1 MKTKQKIL
9 IGGIVVAAAVA
20 AALGLKIQER
30 AKRAKTM
37 SENMSRVETVQVKK
51 QNLVD
56 AISVTGTIQS
66 ADARDVSASAKDV
79 KVLQVNCEAG
89 DYVQAGDV
97 IAVLDTTDLELSLT
111 QARNSQS
118 LSGYKENKSIQTATE
133 KYTEAVEDGT
143 DEYIKALKAAADAK
157 EDLQE
162 AEAEASGAANELKRQ
177 EEQVKKAKESEDQQA
192 VNAAQAEYTSRHQAY
207 QAAAEAEE
215 KAQEAYEKAVEALEE
230 AEKNNTRN
238 VSEAADSLE
247 QAQMEH
253 TYSNDSSSQTIEN
266 LQEQID
272 SCTVTSP
279 ISGVITAVNVAEG
292 DTYSGEGKALFSVAD
307 QEHFVVA
314 ANVDEYD
321 INSIQKDMTA
331 AVIVEAAGEEEL
343 PAKVSFVSPTVTES
357 NMGNSTYQIEI
368 ALDDENTDLR
378 IGMTARASIVLKA
391 VYDVLTVPYDC
402 VEKEDDSTGTV
413 YIDKG
418 GEKTP
423 VTVALGMESDYYVE
437 ISADG
442 VDEDTM
448 VYYSEPMA
456 GQTSEQD
463 SQGEDAAPG
472 MMFEMGTPG
481 GGSGGGGP
489 SGTGRG
495 GPRGF

>member
-1 MKTKQKIL
+1 MKAKHKIL
-9 IGGIVVAAAVA
+9 IGSIAAAVVV
-20 AALGLKIQER
+20 AALGLRIQER
-30 AKRAKTM
+30 AKQAKTM

-51 QNLVD
+51 QNLID

-79 KVLQVNCEAG
+79 KVLKVNCEAG

-143 DEYIKALKAAADAK
+143 DAYNKAVKAAADAK

-162 AEAEASGAANELKRQ
+162 AEADLSDAASALERQ
-177 EEQVKKAKESEDQQA
+177 EERVNEAKASGDQQA
-192 VNAAQAEYTSRHQAY
+192 AAAAQTEYTARHQAY
-207 QAAAEAEE
+207 QAAAEVEK
-215 KAQEAYEKAVEALEE
+215 KAQETYEKAVEELEE

-238 VSEAADSLE
+238 VSEAVNSLE

-266 LQEQID
+266 LQEQIG

-307 QEHFVVA
+307 HEHFVVA

-357 NMGNSTYQIEI
+357 TMGNSTYQIEI
-368 ALDDENTDLR
+368 ALDDENTELR
-378 IGMTARASIVLKA
+378 IGMTAKASIVLDA

-402 VEKEDDSTGTV
+402 VEKEDNETGTV
-413 YIDKG
+413 YIDKS

-423 VTVALGMESDYYVE
+423 VTVSLGMESDYYVE

-448 VYYSEPMA
+448 VYYSVPMTDH
-456 GQTSEQD
+456 TSEQNA
-463 SQGEDAAPG
+463 QGEDAAPG

-481 GGSGGGGP
+481 GGRGKGRSGPGG
-489 SGTGRG
+489 
-495 GPRGF
+495 F

>member
-1 MKTKQKIL
+1 MKAKHKIL
-9 IGGIVVAAAVA
+9 IGSIAAAVVV
-20 AALGLKIQER
+20 AALGLRIQER
-30 AKRAKTM
+30 AKQAKTM

-51 QNLVD
+51 QNLID

-79 KVLQVNCEAG
+79 KVLKVNCEAG

-143 DEYIKALKAAADAK
+143 DAYNMAVKAAADAK

-162 AEAEASGAANELKRQ
+162 AEADLSDAASALERQ
-177 EEQVKKAKESEDQQA
+177 EERVNEAKASGDQQA
-192 VNAAQAEYTSRHQAY
+192 AAAAQTEYTARHQAY
-207 QAAAEAEE
+207 QAAAEVEK
-215 KAQEAYEKAVEALEE
+215 KAQETYEKAVEELEE
-230 AEKNNTRN
+230 AEKINTRN
-238 VSEAADSLE
+238 VSEAVNSLE

-266 LQEQID
+266 LQEQIG

-292 DTYSGEGKALFSVAD
+292 DTYSGEGKALFSVAEH
-307 QEHFVVA
+307 EHFVVA

-357 NMGNSTYQIEI
+357 TMGNSTYQIEI
-368 ALDDENTDLR
+368 ALDDENTELR
-378 IGMTARASIVLKA
+378 IGMTAKASIVLDA

-402 VEKEDDSTGTV
+402 VEKEDNETGTV
-413 YIDKG
+413 YIDKS

-423 VTVALGMESDYYVE
+423 VMVSLGMESDYYVE

-448 VYYSEPMA
+448 VYYSVPMTDH
-456 GQTSEQD
+456 TSEQNA
-463 SQGEDAAPG
+463 QGEDAAPG

-481 GGSGGGGP
+481 GGRGKGRSGPGG
-489 SGTGRG
+489 
-495 GPRGF
+495 F

>member
-1 MKTKQKIL
+1 MKAKHKIL
-9 IGGIVVAAAVA
+9 MGSIAAAVVV
-20 AALGLKIQER
+20 AALGLRIQER
-30 AKRAKTM
+30 AKQAKTM

-51 QNLVD
+51 QNLID

-79 KVLQVNCEAG
+79 KVLKVNCEAG

-143 DEYIKALKAAADAK
+143 DAYNKAVKAAADAK

-162 AEAEASGAANELKRQ
+162 AEADLSDAASALERQ
-177 EEQVKKAKESEDQQA
+177 EERVNEAKASGDQQA
-192 VNAAQAEYTSRHQAY
+192 AAAAQTEYTARHQAY
-207 QAAAEAEE
+207 QAAAEVEK
-215 KAQEAYEKAVEALEE
+215 KAQETYEKAVEELEE

-238 VSEAADSLE
+238 VSEAVNSLE

-266 LQEQID
+266 LQEQIG

-307 QEHFVVA
+307 HEHFVVA

-357 NMGNSTYQIEI
+357 TMGNSTYQIEI
-368 ALDDENTDLR
+368 ALDDENTELR
-378 IGMTARASIVLKA
+378 IGMTAKASIVLDA

-402 VEKEDDSTGTV
+402 VEKKDNETGTV
-413 YIDKG
+413 YIDKS

-423 VTVALGMESDYYVE
+423 VTVSLGMESDYYVE

-448 VYYSEPMA
+448 VYYSVPMTDH
-456 GQTSEQD
+456 TSEQNA
-463 SQGEDAAPG
+463 QGEDAAPG

-481 GGSGGGGP
+481 GGRGKGRSGPGG
-489 SGTGRG
+489 
-495 GPRGF
+495 F